1 MRALL
6 STEKC
11 ENASF
16 GQKKSMKWCI
26 FWVPNLAKTLTC
38 MELFVI
44 VTYVLNSISKLRN
57 CSFWQMETKHLM
69 NRCLSADESL
79 LPVFCLF
86 CSEGGI
92 MGELLLTL
100 DTKLIFSGRDERILC
115 CARHAGWDEKAEICE
130 TQGSA
135 GYGIAGVEF
144 VTSVQGKE
152 KERKVFGGGII
163 GSHYFKNIRHRYW
176 KVQIV
181 CLMNQVHF

>member
-1 MRALL
+1 MSGGYSIIRRQQIPMRALL

-11 ENASF
+11 ENAGF

-100 DTKLIFSGRDERILC
+100 DTKLFLSRTGEWILC
-115 CARHAGWDEKAEICE
+115 FVWHAGWDEPVERGEAHR
-130 TQGSA
+130 SA
-135 GYGIAGVEF
+135 G
-144 VTSVQGKE
+144 
-152 KERKVFGGGII
+152 
-163 GSHYFKNIRHRYW
+163 
-176 KVQIV
+176 
-181 CLMNQVHF
+181 

>member
-1 MRALL
+1 MSGGYLTIRRQQIPMRALL

-100 DTKLIFSGRDERILC
+100 DTNLILSGTGEWILC
-115 CARHAGWDEKAEICE
+115 CVRYAGWNETAERCE
-130 TQGSA
+130 AQESA
-135 GYGIAGVEF
+135 G
-144 VTSVQGKE
+144 
-152 KERKVFGGGII
+152 
-163 GSHYFKNIRHRYW
+163 
-176 KVQIV
+176 
-181 CLMNQVHF
+181 